1 MPERFCQGWVIWR
14 PVVLLQSS
22 RQGESNDSIATF
34 SEITSPIL
42 GIKASPSIYTF
53 SL

>member
-14 PVVLLQSS
+14 PVVMLQSS
-22 RQGESNDSIATF
+22 RQGESNDSITTF
-34 SEITSPIL
+34 SELTSLIF
-42 GIKASPSIYTF
+42 GTKASPSTYSI